1 MRAAISTSFNLR
13 VGFVDDESRKWRV
26 RAFGRGQL
34 GSWMSEEDRYF
45 AREITVVF
53 ERSGETRVAL
63 TAWSRDWH
71 SEDNL
76 RRLFARAVE
85 RRSGRDRRVLD
96 VSVAVDRRS
105 GKDRRRR

>member
-1 MRAAISTSFNLR
+1 MRAAVSTFDPR
-13 VGFVDDESRKWRV
+13 IGFVDDESRKWQVCALRRSPV
-26 RAFGRGQL
+26 
-34 GSWMSEEDRYF
+34 GSWLSEQDRYF

-53 ERSGETRVAL
+53 ERPGEERVAL
-63 TAWSRDWH
+63 TSWSRDWH

-96 VSVAVDRRS
+96 VSVLVDRRS
-105 GKDRRRR
+105 GKDRRRK